1 MQIEFVTKEE
11 SNQRRDQEALSR
23 TGSER
28 FEFFLVLCE
37 ELQIFS
43 KRRNSRENHFILNK

>member
-1 MQIEFVTKEE
+1 MQIEFVTKKE
-11 SNQRRDQEALSR
+11 SNQRRDHEALSR

-37 ELQIFS
+37 ELPIFS
-43 KRRNSRENHFILNK
+43 KRNHSRENHFILIK